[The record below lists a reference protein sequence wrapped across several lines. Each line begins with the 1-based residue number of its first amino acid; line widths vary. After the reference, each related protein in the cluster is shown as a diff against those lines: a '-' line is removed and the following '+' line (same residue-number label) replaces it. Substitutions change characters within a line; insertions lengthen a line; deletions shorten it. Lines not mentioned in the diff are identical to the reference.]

1 LTARPGIVQL
11 KTIFEMQNNTNSPD
25 FPTQNPFSEH
35 FAKFGNTRL
44 FDRLQNK
51 FTPKPYYFQYRTLRA
66 VVLGA
71 SFIFHILSA
80 ATAAAL
86 VFLFIGKLIPS
97 PALAA
102 VVTLAALV
110 ALELAK
116 RETSGRFFHDLL
128 QYGKFA
134 PGLLAVVLGLSAA
147 SIACSY
153 FGAEKAVRELTP
165 PPTLVN
171 GDTVTAPIRAQLAAI
186 DGQINDAKRN
196 TWKGKVTTRAQ
207 QTIDRLTRQREA
219 LTNEMI
225 RQQTRTD
232 TRNDATETEHVT
244 TTEANANGFA
254 LFTLCSEILLIVCLW
269 YLQFYDFR
277 SFAEYCAK
285 PAAKKPEAIG
295 FNHIQ
300 PAAFSANG
308 NGHHNGGNVA
318 QGYHTANEE
327 PPRRPIGFH
336 RPPDDPNGM
345 RYRAR
350 DNGMSYDSTAAA
362 PEVLEVD
369 KSLKPCAQC
378 GTRFRYRTTWQKFC
392 TNDCKLAYHEAKHG
406 RKFDPTYKKKPKAV
420 TA

>member
-1 LTARPGIVQL
+1 
-11 KTIFEMQNNTNSPD
+11 MQNNGNLPD

-35 FAKFGNTRL
+35 FQKFGNTRL

-51 FTPKPYYFQYRTLRA
+51 FTPKPYYYQYRTLRA

-97 PALAA
+97 PGLAA

-110 ALELAK
+110 ALEMAK
-116 RETSGRFFHDLL
+116 RETSGRFFHDHL
-128 QYGKFA
+128 QYGKFS

-147 SIACSY
+147 SIAASY

-165 PPTLVN
+165 PPALVSA
-171 GDTVTAPIRAQLAAI
+171 DTVTAPIRTQLATI
-186 DGQINDAKRN
+186 DGQINDAKKN

-207 QTIDRLTRQREA
+207 RTIDRLTRQKEA
-219 LTNEMI
+219 LVNEMI

-232 TRNDATETEHVT
+232 TRNDATETAHAT
-244 TTEANANGFA
+244 TTEANAQGFA

-285 PAAKKPEAIG
+285 PAVKKPDAIG
-295 FNHIQ
+295 FNHISQ

-308 NGHHNGGNVA
+308 NGSANGHHSAGNVA
-318 QGYHTANEE
+318 NVGTFAQGENEE
-327 PPRRPIGFH
+327 PERRPIGFH
-336 RPPDDPNGM
+336 RPADEGNGM

-350 DNGMSYDSTAAA
+350 DNGMSYAASNA
-362 PEVLEVD
+362 TPEVLEVD
-369 KSLKPCAQC
+369 KSLKPCTQC
-378 GTRFRYRTTWQKFC
+378 GTLFRYRTTWQKFC
-392 TNDCKLAYHEAKHG
+392 SPDCKLAWHEAKHG
-406 RKFDPTYKKKPKAV
+406 RKFDPVYKKKPKPA
-420 TA
+420 